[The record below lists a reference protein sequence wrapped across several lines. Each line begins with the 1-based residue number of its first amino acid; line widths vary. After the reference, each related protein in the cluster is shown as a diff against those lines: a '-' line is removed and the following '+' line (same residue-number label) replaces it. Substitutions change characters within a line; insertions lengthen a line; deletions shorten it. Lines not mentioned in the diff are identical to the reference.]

1 MNEVERYISSN
12 WENTFRYQTH
22 DVGRRLGLP
31 YPYTVA
37 GVAEKF
43 QDMYYWGT
51 YFTNVGLLISGYT
64 KQAQNN
70 VDNML
75 WLVEKYGYMLNANG
89 TWALTRSQPP
99 FLSLMVHEIYE
110 ATKDKAW
117 LAKAYESLKKEY
129 HFWQTERITPTG
141 LNRYFGSDPDWEKCA
156 ERYCQRLELEL
167 PQDPELRKEYS
178 ASFQA
183 GAESGWD
190 FSSRCG
196 LFNHRFNW
204 ADLNAMLYGME
215 QNMAFF
221 SEELQK
227 NEEKQWHQAAE
238 LRRERMNQY
247 LWNQEQGAFFDY
259 DFTTGKQSSLLTPA
273 VFVPMFTGVATEEQA
288 RRTVNNLPRLEHEFG
303 LASSEN
309 KKNLLGGQWDFP
321 HGWPPSHYLA
331 IRALLR
337 YGYTEAALRIAKKM
351 KEVMEQ
357 SFEATGFLWEKYNV
371 LTGKPSLS
379 QEYQTP
385 PIMGWSAS
393 IYLYC
398 KELTEQK

>member
-117 LAKAYESLKKEY
+117 LAKAYESLKKAPLLKDK
-129 HFWQTERITPTG
+129 ILG
-141 LNRYFGSDPDWEKCA
+141 
-156 ERYCQRLELEL
+156 
-167 PQDPELRKEYS
+167 
-178 ASFQA
+178 
-183 GAESGWD
+183 
-190 FSSRCG
+190 
-196 LFNHRFNW
+196 
-204 ADLNAMLYGME
+204 
-215 QNMAFF
+215 
-221 SEELQK
+221 
-227 NEEKQWHQAAE
+227 
-238 LRRERMNQY
+238 
-247 LWNQEQGAFFDY
+247 
-259 DFTTGKQSSLLTPA
+259 TTVS
-273 VFVPMFTGVATEEQA
+273 
-288 RRTVNNLPRLEHEFG
+288 
-303 LASSEN
+303 
-309 KKNLLGGQWDFP
+309 
-321 HGWPPSHYLA
+321 
-331 IRALLR
+331 
-337 YGYTEAALRIAKKM
+337 
-351 KEVMEQ
+351 
-357 SFEATGFLWEKYNV
+357 
-371 LTGKPSLS
+371 
-379 QEYQTP
+379 
-385 PIMGWSAS
+385 
-393 IYLYC
+393 
-398 KELTEQK
+398 